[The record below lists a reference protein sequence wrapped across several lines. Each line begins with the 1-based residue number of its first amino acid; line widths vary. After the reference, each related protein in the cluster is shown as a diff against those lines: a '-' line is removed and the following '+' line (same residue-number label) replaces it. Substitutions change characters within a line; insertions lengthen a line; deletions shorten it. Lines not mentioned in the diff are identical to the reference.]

1 MICYYNE
8 DKLLNLN
15 EKNYNLKNKVWKF
28 THIYILLKRKC
39 NKILVTFKCIVLL
52 EDEMLC

>member
-15 EKNYNLKNKVWKF
+15 EKNNNLKNKVWKF